1 MNFRIA
7 TYNVHRCRGLDR
19 RVLPKRIAEVLRPL
33 QADVIALQEVLG
45 AVPKGTAMI
54 RNVALPLGWVMGS
67 TREGLASSSH
77 FRTIGDLAS
86 FGTVSSLVFLV
97 LLLR

>member
-1 MNFRIA
+1 MTSRIADQNRKRESVNFRIA
-7 TYNVHRCRGLDR
+7 TYNMHRYRGLDR

-54 RNVALPLGWVMGS
+54 RNVALPLEWDGS
-67 TREGLASSSH
+67 WGPRGRVWPLLAIS
-77 FRTIGDLAS
+77 GQP
-86 FGTVSSLVFLV
+86 VS
-97 LLLR
+97 